1 MFKEVL
7 RRLNLETIPR
17 QNVLPAPLPK
27 ALDARRVQVLE
38 LASRVYHLALM
49 GETGKEARGVL
60 GGRGI
65 DVATLRRYRIG
76 YAAPGALTVVLAGFP
91 RELQTLAEEAGLFHE
106 GREWLAG
113 RIVFPDLNRNGA
125 VLHMIGRA
133 PKRDAPLRYLSLPG
147 LPKTV
152 WGANNLRRNQS
163 VILTESIIDAVNLR
177 QMGFQGMAV
186 GGTSLAA
193 HLAEQLNR
201 SGAAGGYGIR
211 HSRLAARSGRGHHCE
226 LATGNLFG
234 SSARSNK
241 LTQNPPRW

>member
-1 MFKEVL
+1 MLLRAIEESDAALLNECAIPAHPAL
-7 RRLNLETIPR
+7 RRHLKEHI
-17 QNVLPAPLPK
+17 LPG
-27 ALDARRVQVLE
+27 
-38 LASRVYHLALM
+38 LALY
-49 GETGKEARGVL
+49 RVL
-60 GGRGI
+60 
-65 DVATLRRYRIG
+65 
-76 YAAPGALTVVLAGFP
+76 
-91 RELQTLAEEAGLFHE
+91 LAEEAGLFHE
-106 GREWLAG
+106 RHEWLQG
-113 RIVFPDLNRNGA
+113 RIVFPDLNRSGA

-133 PKRDAPLRYLSLPG
+133 PKRDAALRYLSLPG
-147 LPKTV
+147 LPKTI
-152 WGANNLRRNQS
+152 WGLANLRRSQP